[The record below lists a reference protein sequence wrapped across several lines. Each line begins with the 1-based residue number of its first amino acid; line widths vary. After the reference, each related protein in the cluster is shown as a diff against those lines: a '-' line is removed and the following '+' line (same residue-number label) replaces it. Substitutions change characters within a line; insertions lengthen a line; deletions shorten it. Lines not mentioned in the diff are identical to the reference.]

1 VPSEMKAM
9 TSSVSSFTRPRL
21 VFGVPLVV
29 PAFEP
34 GLQLVYAERG
44 DRRRQAQAGHEEGV
58 HGCRPIS
65 LVCIYLTTQA
75 YESFTPTRTRN

>member
-1 VPSEMKAM
+1 
-9 TSSVSSFTRPRL
+9 
-21 VFGVPLVV
+21 
-29 PAFEP
+29 
-34 GLQLVYAERG
+34 VYAERG

-65 LVCIYLTTQA
+65 LVCIYLTTKA